1 MLIILLVS
9 LLMIMATLLPLSH
22 IKVWWVRIF
31 DFPRPQIA
39 VISGIL
45 LVAIGLYG
53 PSNALEWLIATTLL
67 LCLLWQ
73 LAKILPCSLL
83 YPTEV
88 ENANQPAGDNEI
100 KLLSANVLMTNQ
112 QPQLLIKLIKQY
124 DPDIVLT
131 LETNQYWEKQLAEL
145 EPSYPYVVRCPQE
158 NLYGMHLYS
167 KFTLL
172 NPQIQFLVEEQV
184 PSIHTDVRLRSS
196 MLIRL
201 HCLHPA
207 PPSPTENEKSLERD
221 VELIKVARNVR
232 ENSQPTVVI
241 GDLNDVVW
249 SATTLMFKK
258 ISRLL
263 DPRIGRGF
271 FNTFDARYFFL
282 RWPLD
287 HLFHSKEFKVV
298 TIKRLPFIGSD
309 HFPIFC
315 HYISAHIAATK
326 SGKGIPFK
334 RSFGFKVTGA
344 YTTWAN
350 QWWSKIFTQG
360 ISKSQ
365 HNTSAGEGINITDTK
380 AKLWCNIDIFR

>member
-315 HYISAHIAATK
+315 HLQ
-326 SGKGIPFK
+326 
-334 RSFGFKVTGA
+334 
-344 YTTWAN
+344 YTAN
-350 QWWSKIFTQG
+350 KKQNADQLKLDKQDKKI
-360 ISKSQ
+360 I
-365 HNTSAGEGINITDTK
+365 HDTMTEYK
-380 AKLWCNIDIFR
+380 DSV